1 MWQKINAPWLFCHSW
16 QDLYWRMITAMT
28 FLILL
33 LLVAT
38 ALVVATVRLIVHD
51 GRGPLRPPAS
61 HFEDNR
67 FLAPLAR

>member
-1 MWQKINAPWLFCHSW
+1 MN
-16 QDLYWRMITAMT
+16 

-38 ALVVATVRLIVHD
+38 ALVVATVRLLVHD
-51 GRGPLRPPAS
+51 GRGPLRPPVS